1 MDSVDVQLF
10 DYAFS
15 CGVDLGQNLLYS
27 IIILALIVTLGRLTI
42 RSV

>member
-10 DYAFS
+10 DFAFS
-15 CGVDLGQNLLYS
+15 CGVDMGQRLLYT
-27 IIILALIVTLGRLTI
+27 IVIVALIVALGRLTI